1 MHNNHIPA
9 DLLDA
14 IEHNIRILQAKRQFV
29 GTLQRLG
36 EIAAKSGDIAQ
47 LDHLRSEMSR
57 ETHLIN
63 LTTSELAGQFR
74 QALNLSE

>member
-1 MHNNHIPA
+1 MHNNHIPT

-14 IEHNIRILQAKRQFV
+14 IERNVRILRTKQQFI

-36 EIAAKSGDIAQ
+36 EIAAKSGDAAQ
-47 LDHLRSEMSR
+47 LDHLRNEMSR